1 MKKINITES
10 EFKNLDYINLFG
22 TWHTE
27 SRLYK
32 NPFDNASIIKIYKV
46 FDDEKYMSDKRKNIE
61 NLYYF
66 SIKNNI
72 PELVIPTY
80 LLTIDDEFRGI
91 IEPKIIG
98 KNASYYLTNS
108 DTSIKTKI
116 EILKQIGTILE
127 KIHNTNPKYNAA
139 FGDVHSDNFI
149 VRKTKHSINTYGI
162 DTDSMKLYDINF
174 GAGYYFCDNPFVSFL
189 DKYEKGFEDSVI
201 PNYQTDIYSYIMM
214 ILEVIAADECIVD
227 LDINKYKKYIDYL
240 DRLGFNSDLLKC
252 FLSIYDD
259 KIDNINP
266 LPYLDSLEMISEKSS
281 KLAFSKHFTK

>member
-98 KNASYYLTNS
+98 KNASYY
-108 DTSIKTKI
+108 
-116 EILKQIGTILE
+116 
-127 KIHNTNPKYNAA
+127 
-139 FGDVHSDNFI
+139 
-149 VRKTKHSINTYGI
+149 
-162 DTDSMKLYDINF
+162 
-174 GAGYYFCDNPFVSFL
+174 
-189 DKYEKGFEDSVI
+189 
-201 PNYQTDIYSYIMM
+201 
-214 ILEVIAADECIVD
+214 
-227 LDINKYKKYIDYL
+227 
-240 DRLGFNSDLLKC
+240 
-252 FLSIYDD
+252 
-259 KIDNINP
+259 
-266 LPYLDSLEMISEKSS
+266 
-281 KLAFSKHFTK
+281 